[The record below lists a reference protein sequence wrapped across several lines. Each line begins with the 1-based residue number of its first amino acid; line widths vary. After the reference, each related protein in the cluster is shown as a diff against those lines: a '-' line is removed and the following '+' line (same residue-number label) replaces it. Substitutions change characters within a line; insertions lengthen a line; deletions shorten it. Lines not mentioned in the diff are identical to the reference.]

1 MANERKYFKINVK
14 TDYPHPLESPDYLE
28 PAGSI
33 EDNSSNQYFLY
44 EIQRSFNGLPYRLLD
59 LGCAGGQM
67 VVDVY
72 NKGFP
77 WLAVGLEGGNIHGMT
92 KEFET
97 KECNTGPLSVARG
110 SKNWEEYEGKCLF
123 HADVSKPFEIT
134 NPVTEAIM
142 KFNIITAYEFLEHPL
157 PEEIPG
163 ILKNVKKHL
172 HVNGMFFGTINL
184 SSGGHHRC
192 GKPVKWWND
201 MFIEHGFNVHAYPF
215 NSSPR
220 TSLEYL
226 SQLVHMQNEV
236 LINNPQIPL
245 ENVILRDET
254 VVGTTDLEQYLI
266 DVGAPNCLQSL
277 VNCNDENYPFC
288 ITLRREQ

>member
-1 MANERKYFKINVK
+1 MAEQRLFIEVSVK
-14 TDYPHPLESPDYLE
+14 TDHPHPLKSPDYLE

-33 EDNSSNQYFLY
+33 EDNSSNQYFIY
-44 EIQRSFNGLPYRLLD
+44 ELQRSFNGLPFKLLD

-67 VVDVY
+67 VVDIY

-77 WLAVGLEGGNIHGMT
+77 WVAVGLEGGNIYGMT

-97 KECNTGPLSVARG
+97 KECITGPLSIARG

-134 NPVTEAIM
+134 NSATEDII
-142 KFNIITAYEFLEHPL
+142 KFNIVTAYEFLEHPL

-163 ILKNVKKHL
+163 ILENVKKHL
-172 HVNGMFFGTINL
+172 HTNGVFFGTINL

-201 MFIEHGFNVHAYPF
+201 MFIKHGFSVQTYPF
-215 NSSPR
+215 NTSPR
-220 TSLEYL
+220 TGLEYL
-226 SQLVHMQNEV
+226 SQLILIQNQV
-236 LINNPQIPL
+236 LANNPQVPL
-245 ENVILRDET
+245 ESVILRDET
-254 VVGTTDLEQYLI
+254 VVGTTELEKHLI
-266 DVGAPNCLQSL
+266 DIKARNHLQSL
-277 VNCNDENYPFC
+277 ANCNDENYPFC
-288 ITLRREQ
+288 VTLGGS